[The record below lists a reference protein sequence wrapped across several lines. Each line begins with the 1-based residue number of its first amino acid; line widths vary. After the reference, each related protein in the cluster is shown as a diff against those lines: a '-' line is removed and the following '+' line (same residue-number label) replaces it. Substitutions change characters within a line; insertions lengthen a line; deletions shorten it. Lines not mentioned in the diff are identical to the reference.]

1 MDSRENRTQIQNYKN
16 VTNHIMHSVIHR
28 DCSHKNNIL
37 SSFTYCFS
45 HSCPYNEGQWCPKQ
59 LLTFYCTAGKKGGQG
74 HFSKYLLVCSTTSL
88 IALEQGQGEQIM
100 TLLSLSDT
108 EGYEFNQIVISSF
121 GNMAKTNT
129 TIYCVC
135 LCPAALT
142 KLSKFPIQL
151 IL

>member
-1 MDSRENRTQIQNYKN
+1 
-16 VTNHIMHSVIHR
+16 
-28 DCSHKNNIL
+28 
-37 SSFTYCFS
+37 
-45 HSCPYNEGQWCPKQ
+45 
-59 LLTFYCTAGKKGGQG
+59 
-74 HFSKYLLVCSTTSL
+74 
-88 IALEQGQGEQIM
+88 M